1 MEKERGSAL
10 GRRRIGVLGGTFDP
24 VHLGHLVIACEM
36 QFELDLDLVLWVP
49 AGDPPHKPD
58 QVITQAS
65 HRVRMLELALADREG
80 FVIDRTDLERAGP
93 SYTADT
99 VARIQANHPE
109 DRMFFL
115 MGADSLRDLHTWR
128 EPERILAVAELGV
141 ARRPDVEIDL
151 EDAIERLP
159 ALRDR
164 VTIVNVPLIGIT
176 SRDLRRRVAHGEPI
190 AYQVPP
196 DVERYISEHNLYA
209 RESSDAAPR

>member
-1 MEKERGSAL
+1 MEKERSSAL

-58 QVITQAS
+58 QVITPAS

-159 ALRDR
+159 AILDR
-164 VTIVNVPLIGIT
+164 VTIVNVPLIGIS

-196 DVERYISEHNLYA
+196 DVERYIREHHLYA